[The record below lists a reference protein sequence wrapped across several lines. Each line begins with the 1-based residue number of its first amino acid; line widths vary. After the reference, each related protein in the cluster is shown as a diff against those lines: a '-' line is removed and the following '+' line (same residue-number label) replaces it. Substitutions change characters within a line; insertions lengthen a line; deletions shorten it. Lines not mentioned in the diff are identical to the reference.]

1 MQRLIRILLPI
12 VILAGGALGFR
23 MLIVKEE
30 APRGYDRPERV
41 LKTEVIELER
51 QDFQTIV
58 QTQGEVRP
66 LNDAILTAE
75 VSGKVHAISDS
86 LHDGSFFEAGE
97 ILLEIAGEDYETEV
111 IAAEASLSRAL
122 AEFAQEETKSKQ
134 ARLNWNDL
142 GYVEEPNELVLRLPQ
157 LREAEANVK
166 AAEAALERAKRNLD
180 RTRVRAPFAGRI
192 LSRLVSVG
200 QTVSPNTELATMF
213 NTDYVEVRLPIAAR
227 DLSFLHLPESIQ
239 DKPVK
244 VELRDALS
252 PDSPAQ
258 WPAEIIGTEGALDP
272 DSRELFAIARVRDP
286 FSRAAAPDQAR
297 PPLRIGQPVVAS
309 IPGRTLNDV
318 HLIPRQAVR
327 QLTFIYLVDPVT
339 LTLER
344 REIQPVW
351 SDQEQLVLADPTLA
365 DGSLLATSKLV
376 YAPNLSKVEILP
388 SSEEATDREDPP
400 SSKES
405 GETPKPSAPSGT

>member
-12 VILAGGALGFR
+12 VIVAGGVFGFR
-23 MLIVKEE
+23 QLMVEEE
-30 APRGYDRPERV
+30 APRRPDRPERI
-41 LKTEVIELER
+41 LKTEVITLER
-51 QDFQTIV
+51 QDFQTVIE
-58 QTQGEVRP
+58 TQGEVRP

-75 VSGKVHAISDS
+75 VSGKVHKISES
-86 LHDGSFFEAGE
+86 LHDGSFFEEGE
-97 ILLEIAGEDYETEV
+97 ILLELAKEDYETEV
-111 IAAEASLSRAL
+111 IAAEANLSRTL

-142 GYVEEPNELVLRLPQ
+142 GYDEEPNDLVLRLPQ

-166 AAEAALERAKRNLD
+166 AAEASLERAKRNLD

-200 QTVSPNTELATMF
+200 QTISPNSELATMF
-213 NTDYVEVRLPIAAR
+213 STDYVEVRLPIAAR
-227 DLSFLHLPESIQ
+227 DLSFLRLPESIQ
-239 DKPVK
+239 DTPVP

-252 PDSPAQ
+252 PESSAVWQ
-258 WPAEIIGTEGALDP
+258 AKIIGTEGALDP

-286 FSRAAAPDQAR
+286 FSREAAPEQAG
-297 PPLRIGQPVVAS
+297 PPLRIGQPVVAA
-309 IPGRTLNDV
+309 IPGRTLRDV

-327 QLTFIYLVDPVT
+327 QLSFIYLVDPVT
-339 LTLER
+339 LTLDR
-344 REIQPVW
+344 REIQPIW
-351 SDQEQLVLADPTLA
+351 SDPEQLVLSDPTLA

-388 SSEEATDREDPP
+388 SNEEGADQEVPDPDTV
-400 SSKES
+400 S
-405 GETPKPSAPSGT
+405 GSDSKPSAPAGT